1 MTTACRTR
9 TLAAIVALAA
19 LDPAPA
25 RGQDRPRGVLSRE
38 IAPLLQTR
46 RFRTASWGALVVSL
60 TRGDTLFAWHP
71 DRLMVPASNAKLFTT
86 AAALHYLG
94 TDFRFVTA
102 LFAGGRVNDGVL
114 YGDLVLYGTGD
125 PTFGPDTAS
134 LAPFAD
140 SVVRAGIRRV
150 RGDVVGDASFLGAE
164 LTGPGWSPD
173 NFTRPFAAPPSALNA
188 AENLVVLTVVPG
200 EGTGARAAVT
210 MDPPNDYYAV
220 TSTVA
225 TGRPRTRT
233 RIVVVPGATPRA
245 LELHGVIAPDRAS
258 WRTSVVVH
266 EPALFAAGLL
276 RRLLAARGVAVDGG
290 VRSETADAPER
301 ARQMLAVARG
311 APPRLPGALAVRLSE
326 PLDELVAMINPRSH
340 NLSAELAFR
349 TIGRSVGGAGT
360 FAAGA
365 QAVGRFLRE
374 EVGLPDG
381 SFRISDG
388 SGLSL
393 LDGATPRALVRLL
406 AWMRRAP
413 EGAAFYASLPVVGD
427 GIRSRM
433 LGTPAVGRLRA
444 KTGTLSDV
452 SALSG
457 YVTTVS
463 GEELVF
469 ALLVNGS
476 RSLTRARR
484 AQDSVGILLAEF
496 DRGAPPSEGES
507 PGAAPR
513 GAAPAPSEPGLP
525 RAPADS
531 LRP

>member
-1 MTTACRTR
+1 MSTARR
-9 TLAAIVALAA
+9 FRFLAATVALAA
-19 LDPAPA
+19 LAPAAA
-25 RGQDRPRGVLSRE
+25 RGQDRPRGALSPE
-38 IAPLLQTR
+38 IAPLLEAR
-46 RFRTASWGALVVSL
+46 RFRHATWGALVVSL

-94 TDFRFVTA
+94 TGFRFVTA

-114 YGDLVLYGTGD
+114 YGDLILYGTGD
-125 PTFGPDTAS
+125 PTFGADAAS

-140 SVVRAGIRRV
+140 SVVRAGIGRV

-173 NFTRPFAAPPSALNA
+173 NLGRAFAAPPSALNA
-188 AENLVVLTVVPG
+188 AENVVVVTVTPG
-200 EGTGARAAVT
+200 PAPGAPARVS
-210 MDPPNDYYAV
+210 MDPPNDYFTLASSV
-220 TSTVA
+220 V
-225 TGRPRTRT
+225 TGRPRART
-233 RIVVVPGATPRA
+233 RIGVAAGATPRA
-245 LELHGVIAPDRAS
+245 LVLRGAIAPERAA
-258 WRTSVVVH
+258 WRTRVVVH
-266 EPALFAAGLL
+266 EPARFAAGLL
-276 RRLLAARGVAVDGG
+276 RRLLAARGVVVEGG

-301 ARQMLAVARG
+301 ARLMLAAARG
-311 APPRLPGALAVRLSE
+311 DTTRLPDALAVRRSE
-326 PLDELVAMINPRSH
+326 PLDELVGMINHRSH
-340 NLSAELAFR
+340 NLSAELTFR
-349 TIGRSVGGAGT
+349 TIGRSVDGAGT

-365 QAVGRFLRE
+365 QVVGRFLRE
-374 EVGLPDG
+374 DVGLPDDWY
-381 SFRISDG
+381 RLSDG

-413 EGAAFYASLPVVGD
+413 EGAAFYASLPVVGE

-433 LGTPAVGRLRA
+433 KGTAAVGRLRA

-463 GEELVF
+463 GEELAF

-476 RSLTRARR
+476 RSLTRARH
-484 AQDSVGILLAEF
+484 AQDSVGVLLSRF
-496 DRGAPPSEGES
+496 DRGTVPATGDAPGGGS
-507 PGAAPR
+507 R
-513 GAAPAPSEPGLP
+513 GAAPAPSPP
-525 RAPADS
+525 REGPDT
-531 LRP
+531 LRR